1 MNRPQTAD
9 GTLVIMVCRA
19 KHLPNRRKL
28 DKQCPYALLRIG
40 TAAQKTPSDFRAGQT
55 PEWTHECRF
64 TLTRERKPT
73 MKLDVLDETKNDP
86 TPVGNTEIDCSQ
98 VFLDPAHLQEGG
110 KYILDAWHDLQFNGR
125 PAGKIYLE
133 MTFYPSAPIP
143 PPKMGFE
150 EISNQ
155 NGLDHYHN
163 RENPDNRPYSAHE
176 DMSDMRNSLPT
187 RTLAADDVFVTEDAR
202 GRFRRSDPGVPATVV
217 PEGVFSSGKK
227 EPGRFS
233 KLKSRFRALESKWE
247 TRNRPMPE
255 EGVPQL
261 HPEPLFPQSVSPLP
275 YSEPT
280 DTTGDTPPPPPP
292 HVSQSPTRPHLAPLG
307 RTETLPYYARSPVQL
322 LPNRSPE
329 RRSPERRSPEKHGS
343 PTRKPPPGLST
354 TSVPFSADSF
364 GAEDDALPTA
374 VYSLG
379 KPVQQLT
386 HPDKTGAPHTLN
398 PHEIDPRFYAP
409 TPLEHM
415 GPTQD
420 VRKREG
426 RRDLDSGYLGEG
438 RWKVDRFSPSV
449 FQRIGDENEK
459 PAVPPKIPPGLSE
472 KEYYTLERD
481 SYLKDVNGRR
491 L

>member
-1 MNRPQTAD
+1 
-9 GTLVIMVCRA
+9 MVCRA

-28 DKQCPYALLRIG
+28 DKQCPYVLLRIG
-40 TAAQKTPSDFRAGQT
+40 TTAQKTPSDFRAGQT

-64 TLTRERKPT
+64 TLTRDRKPM

-133 MTFYPSAPIP
+133 MTFYPSAPVP
-143 PPKMGFE
+143 PPKMGME
-150 EISNQ
+150 EISRTHEVHVRTHNHSHSE
-155 NGLDHYHN
+155 NGGRGY
-163 RENPDNRPYSAHE
+163 YSAQE
-176 DMSDMRNSLPT
+176 ESSPMRNSLPT
-187 RTLAADDVFVTEDAR
+187 RALAADDVFVNEEA
-202 GRFRRSDPGVPATVV
+202 GSRFRRSDPGVPAALE

-233 KLKSRFRALESKWE
+233 RLKSRFRALEAKWDSHS
-247 TRNRPMPE
+247 RLGPA

-261 HPEPLFPQSVSPLP
+261 HPELLYPKLLP
-275 YSEPT
+275 ESLYPDPNLQIS
-280 DTTGDTPPPPPP
+280 DIPPPPPP
-292 HVSQSPTRPHLAPLG
+292 HVSLSPSRPHLAILESFG
-307 RTETLPYYARSPVQL
+307 TSSFHSRSPARK
-322 LPNRSPE
+322 LPSRSPE
-329 RRSPERRSPEKHGS
+329 RHGS
-343 PTRKPPPGLST
+343 PTRKPPPGISN

-364 GAEDDALPTA
+364 GAEEDSLPTA

-386 HPDKTGAPHTLN
+386 HSAKPGAPHTLN

-415 GPTQD
+415 GPTKN
-420 VRKREG
+420 VREFRESA
-426 RRDLDSGYLGEG
+426 DSGYLGEG
-438 RWKVDRFSPSV
+438 KWKMDRFSPSV
-449 FQRIGDENEK
+449 FQRVGDENEK